1 MEGLLLQL
9 RNNDKKVVTE
19 NETENI
25 ANEKTKGKGKLY
37 IVGIGPG
44 SVEHLTVKAKDVIL
58 NADYVVGNDTYLD
71 QIESLLTNQEIYR
84 STMGKEVD
92 RAKEAVRLAENYVTV
107 MVSGGDANVYGMA
120 GIVLEVAEKNEISV
134 EVEVLPGVTA
144 MLASA
149 SVLGAPVVIDSATI
163 SLSDLLTPWEVIEK
177 RLKLATEA
185 GFIISLYNP
194 KSRQRKSNFEN
205 AIEIIKKYR
214 DGSVPVGLVK
224 NALRPEGQEYI
235 VTTLDEV
242 LEYNDWV
249 DMRTAIIICS
259 EDSRVWESE
268 FGSKIITPRGY
279 HKKYEY

>member
-19 NETENI
+19 NEAENI